1 MMGVSGL
8 LKLTVLG
15 ANMTHPICDSC
26 ETVKYCSQHGCIPKQ
41 TTTAQDKSTKM
52 NIQEILDQTPRLRAW
67 ANTGPVQRAELAQF
81 VETVLNS
88 RAVGVTAD
96 GFFVEPGNK
105 VWVISSTGAPKP
117 ATVQK
122 TQALTNYELFGRIP
136 VSESFL
142 DQQNLR
148 KYQKH
153 N

>member
-1 MMGVSGL
+1 
-8 LKLTVLG
+8 
-15 ANMTHPICDSC
+15 MTHPICDSC
-26 ETVKYCSQHGCIPKQ
+26 ETVKHCSQHGCIPKQ
-41 TTTAQDKSTKM
+41 PLPKQTTTNVPEPTKM
-52 NIQEILDQTPRLRAW
+52 DLKTLLDQTPRLRAW
-67 ANTGPVQRAELAQF
+67 ADIGPVQRAELEQFAQA
-81 VETVLNS
+81 VLNS

-96 GFFVEPGNK
+96 GFFVQPGNK

-117 ATVQK
+117 TTVCK

-142 DQQNLR
+142 DRENLR

>member
-1 MMGVSGL
+1 
-8 LKLTVLG
+8 
-15 ANMTHPICDSC
+15 
-26 ETVKYCSQHGCIPKQ
+26 
-41 TTTAQDKSTKM
+41 M
-52 NIQEILDQTPRLRAW
+52 NLEQILDQTPRLRAW
-67 ANTGPVQRAELAQF
+67 ADIGPVQRAELAQF

-88 RAVGVTAD
+88 QSVGVTAD

-117 ATVQK
+117 TTVCK

-142 DQQNLR
+142 DRENLR
-148 KYQKH
+148 NYQKH

>member
-1 MMGVSGL
+1 M
-8 LKLTVLG
+8 K
-15 ANMTHPICDSC
+15 NYWNDMTHPICDSC
-26 ETVKYCSQHGCIPKQ
+26 ETVKHCSQHGCIPLQPYPKQ

-52 NIQEILDQTPRLRAW
+52 DLKTLLDQTPRLRAW
-67 ANTGPVQRAELAQF
+67 AAIGPVQHAELAQF

-88 RAVGVTAD
+88 RATGVTAD
-96 GFFVEPGNK
+96 GFFVEPGNQ

-122 TQALTNYELFGRIP
+122 TVALTNYELFGRIP

-148 KYQKH
+148 NYQTH
-153 N
+153 NQ